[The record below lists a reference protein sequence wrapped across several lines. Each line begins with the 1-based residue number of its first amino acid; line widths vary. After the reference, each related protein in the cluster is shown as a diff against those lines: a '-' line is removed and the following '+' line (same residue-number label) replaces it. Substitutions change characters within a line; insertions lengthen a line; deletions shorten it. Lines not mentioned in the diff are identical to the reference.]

1 MGYEDELQRARAKRE
16 AAKRGENQKRNR
28 SISVEHVE
36 RSAKISTNNPN
47 NRKRKKGKRP
57 LSPRQKA
64 KRRRVR
70 NIILL
75 AFVATIL
82 LIAGLVYAFVQS
94 KFDKFQK
101 PDFKEED
108 VANTDLAKE
117 TVEKMKGYTTIA
129 LFGVDARD
137 NDSLGKGVHA
147 DVDMI
152 ANINNETGE
161 IKLVSVYRDSYFS
174 ISDKSYNKLTQAY
187 FEGGPKQAIEALN
200 KNLDLNITKYATF
213 NWAAV
218 ATAINVFGGV
228 DVEITKEEFR
238 VINGFITETVKGTGI
253 GTVQLKSAGMN
264 HLDGVQAVAYARLRK
279 MDTDYQRTERQRL
292 IMSLTME
299 KAKQADLT
307 TLLGTVD
314 LIFPMIS
321 TNIDMGTCISLAK
334 NFNNYYLGET
344 TGFPFQKDSKIM
356 GKKGDCVIPLNL
368 EEDVQQLHEFL
379 FGGSEEGKSYT
390 PSETVKKISKKILSD
405 AGSIGGS
412 SKTNS
417 AKTET
422 TEAPT
427 SETKVVVLE
436 GESQSSEVSTS
447 EGAFVEVPTDESGN
461 PLPSESAMEPSSETE
476 YGPGV
481 SGPGVKPTQTTEAV
495 GPGVTKPL
503 EEINNPTNPTNPIN
517 PTETLPQ
524 STENMSPGSMPTQP
538 AIEGP
543 GSQPTSPA
551 APGPIT
557 ESSTTSGPPE
567 AQVNHETV
575 PPRIE

>member
-28 SISVEHVE
+28 TISVEHVE
-36 RSAKISTNNPN
+36 RSATISTNSPN
-47 NRKRKKGKRP
+47 GSRKRKKGKRP
-57 LSPRQKA
+57 LSPKQRA
-64 KRRRVR
+64 KRRRIR
-70 NIILL
+70 TIILL
-75 AFVATIL
+75 AVVATIL

-108 VANTDLAKE
+108 VVNTDLAKE

-137 NDSLGKGVHA
+137 NENLGKGVHA

-218 ATAINVFGGV
+218 ATAVNVFGGV
-228 DVEITKEEFR
+228 DVDISKAEFK

-253 GTVQLKSAGMN
+253 GSVHLKSAGMN

-321 TNIDMGTCISLAK
+321 TNVDMGTCISLAK

-344 TGFPFQKDSKIM
+344 TGFPFQKDSKVM

-368 EEDVQQLHEFL
+368 EADVQQLHEFL
-379 FGGSEEGKSYT
+379 FGGSEEGEAYT
-390 PSETVKKISKKILSD
+390 PSDTVKKISKKILSD

-412 SKTNS
+412 SSTKE

-427 SETKVVVLE
+427 SETKVVVLD
-436 GESQSSEVSTS
+436 GESQSEEESSS
-447 EGAFVEVPTDESGN
+447 GEGFIEVPTDEHGN
-461 PLPSESAMEPSSETE
+461 PVPTESSPTEPSSETE

-481 SGPGVKPTQTTEAV
+481 VGPGVTPTQTTEAV
-495 GPGVTKPL
+495 GPGVTTPSP
-503 EEINNPTNPTNPIN
+503 ENTN
-517 PTETLPQ
+517 PTETLPT
-524 STENMSPGSMPTQP
+524 STENMTPGSMPTQP
-538 AIEGP
+538 PSNGP
-543 GSQPTSPA
+543 GGQTTSAP
-551 APGPIT
+551 APGPVT
-557 ESSTTSGPPE
+557 EGSTTSGPPE

>member
-64 KRRRVR
+64 KRRRIR

-108 VANTDLAKE
+108 VVNTDLAKE

-228 DVEITKEEFR
+228 DVDITKEEFR

-405 AGSIGGS
+405 AGSAGGS

-417 AKTET
+417 AKAET

-427 SETKVVVLE
+427 SETKVVVLD
-436 GESQSSEVSTS
+436 GESQSGEENTS

-461 PLPSESAMEPSSETE
+461 PLPSESATEPSSETE

-481 SGPGVKPTQTTEAV
+481 SGPGVTPTQTTEAI
-495 GPGVTKPL
+495 GPGVTKPA
-503 EEINNPTNPTNPIN
+503 EESTGPTN

-538 AIEGP
+538 SLDGP
-543 GSQPTSPA
+543 GGQPTSPTS
-551 APGPIT
+551 PGPVT
-557 ESSTTSGPPE
+557 EGSTTSGPPE

>member
-436 GESQSSEVSTS
+436 GESQSGEESTS

-461 PLPSESAMEPSSETE
+461 PLPSESATEPSSETE

-495 GPGVTKPL
+495 GPGVTKPS
-503 EEINNPTNPTNPIN
+503 EEINNPTNPIN